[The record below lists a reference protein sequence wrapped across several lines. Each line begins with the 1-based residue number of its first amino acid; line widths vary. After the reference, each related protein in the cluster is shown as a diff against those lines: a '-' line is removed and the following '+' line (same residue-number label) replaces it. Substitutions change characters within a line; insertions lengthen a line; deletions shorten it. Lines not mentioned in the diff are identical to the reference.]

1 MITETNIRPI
11 PKYMLNKIEKLD
23 KSTYQKRDG
32 KVRFYRYYTKFNNE
46 LAEVI
51 VACKHRY
58 NKFYCKQVIVHGIDT
73 DKVYLQDIARYM
85 GFVKVGWYRE
95 GFTKYRTWHD
105 YDWGWNDEKY
115 FYIPCDIVNI
125 EFIST
130 LPEFKYAAVDQY
142 KYWNIMKYLHFYKQ
156 YPQTELLV
164 KAGLSDL
171 ATSKQ
176 VLNLCEKDK
185 QFCKWLYAKREEIKD
200 YAYYTS
206 SILKAYRQN
215 KPIRQVYNYEKF
227 KNNYRH
233 EGNFTEIK
241 QMLNKN
247 ELEQFTVYLAKQDA
261 DAYSYTDYL
270 RACNYLQLDMS
281 LEKNRYPKDFKR
293 WHDIR
298 IDEYHSKQ
306 TEEDERQRKEL
317 YEKFGKVADKYLS
330 LERLLIKDDY
340 ICIIAKSPKQL
351 IYEGQQLNHCVG
363 RMGYDQKFAREE
375 TLIFFVRNR
384 LAPFTPFVTLEYS
397 LKDHKVLQCYGD
409 HDTKPANDVL
419 DFVNNKWLPYAN
431 RKLKKLVA

>member
-1 MITETNIRPI
+1 MITENDIKPI
-11 PKYMLNKIEKLD
+11 PKYMFNNIEKLD
-23 KSTYQKRDG
+23 KICHENKDG
-32 KVRFYRYYTKFNNE
+32 KVRFYRYYTKFKNE

-58 NKFYCKQVIVHGIDT
+58 NKFYCKQVVVHGINT

-85 GFVKVGWYRE
+85 GFIKVGWHRE
-95 GFTKYRTWHD
+95 GFTKYPTWHD
-105 YDWGWNDEKY
+105 YDWGYNDEKY
-115 FYIPCDIVNI
+115 FYIPCEIVNK
-125 EFIST
+125 EYIST
-130 LPEFKYAAVDQY
+130 LPEYKYSAVDQY
-142 KYWNIMKYLHFYKQ
+142 KDWNIMKYLGFYKK

-176 VLNLCEKDK
+176 VLRLCEKDK
-185 QFCKWLYAKREEIKD
+185 KFCKWLYNNREEIKN

-215 KPIRQVYNYEKF
+215 KPIRQVYNYERF

-241 QMLNKN
+241 RMLNKN
-247 ELEQFTVYLAKQDA
+247 ELEQFTLYLAKQDA

-270 RACNYLQLDMS
+270 RACEYLGLDMN
-281 LEKNRYPKDFKR
+281 EDKNRYPHDFKR

-306 TEEDERQRKEL
+306 AEIDAQMRKEL
-317 YEKFGKVADKYLS
+317 YEKFKNVANKYIS
-330 LERLLIKDDY
+330 LERTLTKDDY
-340 ICIIAKSPKQL
+340 LCIIALSPQQL
-351 IYEGQQLNHCVG
+351 VYEGEQLDHCVG
-363 RMGYDQKFAREE
+363 RMNYDQKFVREE
-375 TLIFFVRNR
+375 SLIFFIRNK
-384 LAPFTPFVTLEYS
+384 LAPNTPFVTLEYS
-397 LKDHKVLQCYGD
+397 LKNHKVLQCYGK
-409 HDTKPANDVL
+409 HDTKPADEVL
-419 DFVNNKWLPYAN
+419 EFVNKKWLPYAN